1 MQDTTSNTTNTTN
14 PFYDARSKQPT
25 PHRQQTPVYA
35 ELPMAPLNASPV
47 PHLTS
52 LYHNTEPGPYG
63 DRRYPGN
70 CGGNLIRDLL
80 LYFKPEGP
88 VFDPM
93 SGSGTCRDVC
103 DELGL
108 ACVSNDIHQ
117 GFDAC
122 DASHFPALGTFNF
135 IWAHPPYWRQKLYA
149 ADPRDLSR
157 APSLDA
163 FLERYGQFF
172 QNCAHVL
179 RPGGKFAVLM
189 GDYCNRQ
196 EGFVPLVY
204 HSKRLAFA
212 AGLRQH
218 CIDIIKFNH
227 GASSSKKV
235 YPTKFI
241 PTLHEVCMVFEKS
254 G

>member
-1 MQDTTSNTTNTTN
+1 MKTSTQSIN
-14 PFYDARSKQPT
+14 PFYEARQRRVAPARAGRPT
-25 PHRQQTPVYA
+25 QPVYA
-35 ELPMAPLNASPV
+35 RLPKAPITGSPV

-52 LYHNTEPGPYG
+52 LYHFHRAGEYG
-63 DRRYPGN
+63 DRTYPGN
-70 CGGNLIRDLL
+70 CSGNLIRDLL
-80 LYFKPEGP
+80 LYFKPEGE

-122 DASHFPALGTFNF
+122 DASHFRALGPFDF
-135 IWAHPPYWRQKLYA
+135 IWAHPPYWRQKIYA
-149 ADPRDLSR
+149 ADSRDLSR
-157 APSLDA
+157 APSLEA

-172 QNCAHVL
+172 QNCAEVL

-189 GDYCNRQ
+189 GDYCNAR

-204 HSKRLAFA
+204 HTKRLAFA

-235 YPTKFI
+235 YPTKII
-241 PTLHEVCMVFEKS
+241 PTLH
-254 G
+254 